1 VLWLL
6 TLIKKVLEKVARSS
20 KFFIVG
26 STLSAMVC
34 VSTIFIFPSSAQA
47 SVTTASFVFTGSTQ
61 TWTVPAGVTS
71 ITFDISGAQGYNVNY
86 TGCEALGGRVQA
98 TMSVT
103 AGDVLTI
110 TIGGKSSGQA
120 GGYNG
125 GGMGARVGA
134 GGGGG
139 GATDIRNSSG
149 TKLAV
154 AGGAGGTGNNAGCS
168 PDIGGAG
175 GGLTGGTAPGTG
187 GGTGGTSSAGGIGG
201 TYPGYQTAGNGSLGL
216 GGNGA
221 GGGTNGGG
229 GGGGYYGGGGG
240 SWAGGGGG
248 SSYTAPGIVTSV
260 THTQGYRAGNGV
272 ASISYGPAADITA
285 PSFTSSAS
293 FTSPENTVV
302 STNVAVIKVSE
313 SSTISAISGNDLA
326 RFNLIFSDTITVFIR
341 FKSPPNFESPE
352 DANSNNIYEITLR
365 AIDSA
370 GNSQTQAITITVTD
384 VTDTSFFISLTLNS
398 SPTYRTESLITA
410 VFSSAAKVSFRVND
424 TFIAGCRNR
433 LTSGTSPNI
442 IATCTW
448 KPSRRGS
455 MTISAIGV
463 PIDTAIS
470 SATSSPLNVSILNRN
485 NRR

>member
-6 TLIKKVLEKVARSS
+6 TLIERILEKFSRQRRFFLKCGATVATFS
-20 KFFIVG
+20 FFI
-26 STLSAMVC
+26 
-34 VSTIFIFPSSAQA
+34 TIIIPANAQA
-47 SVTTASFVFTGSTQ
+47 ATTTESFAFTGSTQ

-71 ITFDISGAQGYNVNY
+71 ITFDISGAQGFNVNY
-86 TGCEALGGRVQA
+86 TGCESLGGRVQG

-103 AGDVLTI
+103 EGEILTI
-110 TIGGKSSGQA
+110 VIGGKSSGQA

-125 GGMGARVGA
+125 GGSGGRVGA

-149 TKLAV
+149 TKVAI
-154 AGGAGGTGNNAGCS
+154 AGGAGGTGNNSGCS
-168 PDIGGAG
+168 ADTGGVG
-175 GGLTGGTAPGTG
+175 GGLTGGAAPGTG
-187 GGTGGTSSAGGIGG
+187 AGTGGTSSAGGVGG
-201 TYPGYQTAGNGSLGL
+201 TYPGQSTGGNGSLGV
-216 GGNGA
+216 GGNGGA
-221 GGGTNGGG
+221 NTNGGG

-248 SSYTAPGIVTSV
+248 SSYTAAGITSSV
-260 THTQGYRAGNGV
+260 THTQGFRSGNGI

-285 PSFTSSAS
+285 PSFTSSAT
-293 FTSPENTVV
+293 FTSPENTVI

-313 SSTISAISGNDLA
+313 SSTISAISGSDLA
-326 RFNLIFSDTITVFIR
+326 SFNLIFSDTITVFIR

-352 DANSNNIYEITLR
+352 DANRNNIYEITLR
-365 AIDSA
+365 ATDSA

-384 VTDTSFFISLTLNS
+384 VTDTSFFISLTINP
-398 SPTYRTESLITA
+398 SPTFRTESLITA
-410 VFSSAAKVSFRVND
+410 VFSTAAKVSFRVNNVY
-424 TFIAGCRNR
+424 IPGCRNR

-455 MTISAIGV
+455 LTISAIGA
-463 PIDTAIS
+463 PIDTSIS
-470 SATSSPLNVSILNRN
+470 GTTSLPLNVSVINRS